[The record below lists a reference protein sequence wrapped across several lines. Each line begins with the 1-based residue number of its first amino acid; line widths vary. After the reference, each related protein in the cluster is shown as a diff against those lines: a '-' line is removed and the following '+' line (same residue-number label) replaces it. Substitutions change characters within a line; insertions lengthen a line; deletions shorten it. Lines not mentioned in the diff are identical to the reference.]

1 MSTNTARSRRVRLR
15 FWGEW
20 VFLAAFLLLIIGMV
34 AYERYGEYQRLDV
47 QEREHLAMQ
56 AQTADRYLSQQIT
69 AANRA
74 LDSLLYDLHPAPGD
88 TPVHA
93 LTTAQL
99 QGLVDMLTGV
109 RTLMVLDE
117 TGVVTA
123 SNKTELIGQNL
134 GTRPYFELAQREA
147 SPNVLYV
154 TPPFVT
160 VLKTYVVNLVRARLT
175 PQGHFAGIVAATIDP
190 DELRTVLDSVR
201 YSDDVSIQLHHD
213 NGKVFL
219 RSPAPVGDEV
229 PADEPLDPSFTAHQ
243 IAKTTHN
250 VGQFVQPVT
259 GRDMLVATRTV
270 RTANVWIDKAP
281 VLAVARPV
289 SAVYAVWRED
299 AIRAALL
306 LTLMVAAAVGGLL
319 FYQRWQGRFE
329 RLARQ
334 QEVASLESHRAL
346 QRSEQR
352 FQTLLAMSSDW
363 FWQQDTE
370 YRFTEFGG
378 IGTLPDS
385 PLRSFLGK
393 TRWELPI
400 QLTPEQW
407 SQHRAVLDARQP
419 FKEFRYSIVDSS
431 GKTLWYSIN
440 GQPVFGDEGEFL
452 GYQGTGRDIT
462 ERMLAEQELRVAAT
476 AFQSQEGI
484 VVTDADTRIL
494 RVNRAF
500 TDITGYQAHEVI
512 GQSPRL
518 LRSGRHDNAFFAAMW
533 DSIERTGT
541 WQGEIWNRRK
551 SGEIYPQW
559 QIITA
564 VKDDLGRVTHYVGT
578 QTDITEEKQAQAKI
592 ESLAFF
598 DPLTRLPNRR
608 MLLDRMQQAL
618 ALGQRTGLHSAL
630 LFIDLDNFKALND
643 TRGHNVGDLL
653 LQQVAQRLSTC
664 VRAGDTVARLGGD
677 EFVVM
682 LENLSDSADTAA
694 TQAEAVG
701 EKVLALLN
709 RPYELDGQAH
719 HSTPS
724 IGITLMGNG
733 ASSVDEFLK
742 QSDLAM
748 YQAKKSGR
756 NAVRFFDPEMQR
768 GVAARVALETDLRE
782 ALAHDQFVLHYQRQV
797 DSSGRTTGAEAL
809 VRWQHPKRGFVSPA
823 EFIPLAEETGL
834 IIGVGNWVLR
844 QACAQLARWSQHPES
859 AQWTLAVNISARQ
872 LHQAEFVGDVLSEL
886 RRAHAPAHR
895 LKLELTESLLLHDI
909 EETIVKMNFL
919 KERGVGF
926 SLDDFG
932 TGFSSL
938 SYLKRLPLDQLKID
952 RSFVRD
958 VLTDPN
964 DAAIIRTIVALAHAM
979 GMTVIAEGV
988 ETQAQCD
995 ALAEH
1000 GCHAYQGYLYGRPG
1014 PAGLI
1019 SPAAH

>member
-1 MSTNTARSRRVRLR
+1 MTNTARVRRARLR

-20 VFLAAFLLLIIGMV
+20 FFLGAFLVLIIALV
-34 AYERYGEYQRLDV
+34 TYELHQERQRLDL
-47 QEREHLAMQ
+47 QERDHLTMQ
-56 AQTADRYLSQQIT
+56 AQIADKYVGQQFAVI
-69 AANRA
+69 NRA
-74 LDSLLYDLHPAPGD
+74 LEALLYDLHPAPGD
-88 TPVHA
+88 SPAHAITTPR
-93 LTTAQL
+93 L
-99 QGLVDMLTGV
+99 QTMADMLTGV
-109 RTLMVLDE
+109 RTLMVLDQ
-117 TGVVTA
+117 TGVVAA
-123 SNKTELIGQNL
+123 SNKPELVGQNL
-134 GTRPYFELAQREA
+134 GMRPYFELAQREA

-160 VLKTYVVNLVRARLT
+160 VLKTYVVNLVRVRLT
-175 PQGHFAGIVAATIDP
+175 PQGHFAGIVVATIDP
-190 DELRTVLDSVR
+190 DELRMMLDSVR
-201 YSDDVSIQLHHD
+201 YSDDVSTLLFHE

-219 RSPAPVGDEV
+219 RLPAPPGDEPPGDA
-229 PADEPLDPSFTAHQ
+229 PADPAFEAHQ
-243 IAKTTHN
+243 RSKLTHN
-250 VGQFVQPVT
+250 VGLFRQPGT
-259 GRDMLVATRTV
+259 DRELMVATRTV
-270 RTANVWIDKAP
+270 RPTQAWVDKPP
-281 VLAVARPV
+281 VVAVSRPV
-289 SAVYAVWRED
+289 SGIFAVWQED
-299 AIRAALL
+299 VWRASAVLGLIVFAAI
-306 LTLMVAAAVGGLL
+306 GGLL
-319 FYQRWQGRFE
+319 LYQRWQSRFE

-334 QEVASLESHRAL
+334 QESLATASHAAL

-352 FQTLLAMSSDW
+352 FQTLLSMSSDW
-363 FWQQDTE
+363 FWQQDAQF
-370 YRFTEFGG
+370 RFTEFGG
-378 IGTLPDS
+378 TSAQQDS
-385 PLRSFLGK
+385 PLRSYLGK

-400 QLTPEQW
+400 QLSAEQW
-407 SQHRAVLDARQP
+407 AQHRAVLEAHQP
-419 FKEFRYSIVDSS
+419 FKEFRYSIVDAK
-431 GKTLWYSIN
+431 GVLHWYNIS
-440 GQPVFGDEGEFL
+440 GQPIFGEEGEFL

-462 ERMLAEQELRVAAT
+462 GRMLAEQELRVAAT

-484 VVTDADTRIL
+484 VVTDANTVIL

-500 TDITGYQAHEVI
+500 SDITGYQPEEVI
-512 GQSPRL
+512 GQTPRIL
-518 LRSGRHDNAFFAAMW
+518 QSGRHGPDFFTAMW
-533 DSIERTGT
+533 HSITATGT

-564 VKDDLGRVTHYVGT
+564 VRDDAGRVTHYVGT
-578 QTDITEEKQAQAKI
+578 QTDITEEKLAQAKI

-598 DPLTRLPNRR
+598 DPLTKLPNRR

-618 ALGQRTGLHSAL
+618 ALGQRTGLHAAL
-630 LFIDLDNFKALND
+630 LFIDLDNFKTLND

-653 LQQVAQRLSTC
+653 LQQVAQRLGTC
-664 VRAGDTVARLGGD
+664 VRAGDTVSRLGGD

-701 EKVLALLN
+701 EKILALLN
-709 RPYELDGQAH
+709 HPYDLDGQAH

-724 IGITLMGNG
+724 IGITLMGRD
-733 ASSVDEFLK
+733 SSGVDELLK

-768 GVAARVALETDLRE
+768 GVAIRVALESDLRQ
-782 ALAHDQFVLHYQRQV
+782 ALAQAQFVLHYQRQV
-797 DSSGRTTGAEAL
+797 DSQGNTTGAEAL
-809 VRWQHPKRGFVSPA
+809 VRWQHPTRGHVSPA

-834 IIGVGNWVLR
+834 IIGLGNWVLR
-844 QACAQLARWSQHPES
+844 QACEQLAAWSQHPAS
-859 AQWTLAVNISARQ
+859 AHWTLAVNISARQ
-872 LHQAEFVGDVLSEL
+872 LHQAEFVGDVLTEL
-886 RRAHAPAHR
+886 RRAQAPAQN

-964 DAAIIRTIVALAHAM
+964 DAAIIRTIVALAQAM

-995 ALAEH
+995 ALAQH
-1000 GCHAYQGYLYGRPG
+1000 GCHAYQGYLFGRPG
-1014 PAGLI
+1014 PASLL
-1019 SPAAH
+1019 SPASL